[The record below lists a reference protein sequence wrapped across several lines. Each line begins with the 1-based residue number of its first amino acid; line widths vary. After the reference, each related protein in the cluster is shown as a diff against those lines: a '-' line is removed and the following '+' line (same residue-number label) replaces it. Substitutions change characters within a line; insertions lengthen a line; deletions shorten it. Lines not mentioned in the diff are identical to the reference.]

1 MIIGVSGLPKSGKTT
16 FINKFLDKLD
26 ITYIVLD
33 TKQNTIENIMENL
46 ESQKY
51 DLVIIEGNKLFLE
64 EKLYKMIDL
73 KLYIYN
79 NDIDKLDLLD
89 KANKS
94 KSDLIIPL
102 SENYNASIDILIN
115 QI

>member
-26 ITYIVLD
+26 VNYMILD
-33 TKQNTIENIMENL
+33 TKQKTIENILQNL
-46 ESQKY
+46 KSQKY
-51 DLVIIEGNKLFLE
+51 DLIIIEGHKLFLE
-64 EKLYKMIDL
+64 KNLDKVIDL

-79 NDIDKLDLLD
+79 NNIDKLDLLD
-89 KANKS
+89 RANKS
-94 KSDLIIPL
+94 KSDLIIPI

-115 QI
+115 HI